1 MVQVVTGDSQ
11 EEVIIF
17 RYRHTNRHCI
27 IIYISSSS
35 SLPKSRGGKEEAVVD
50 ERDEGDHTKDE
61 QPEPQEHVDFLQKKH
76 T

>member
-27 IIYISSSS
+27 IIYISSSQA
-35 SLPKSRGGKEEAVVD
+35 LCGVMVDIPTLTGEKIPINLATEVDIMLNDGKLW
-50 ERDEGDHTKDE
+50 
-61 QPEPQEHVDFLQKKH
+61 QHV
-76 T
+76 